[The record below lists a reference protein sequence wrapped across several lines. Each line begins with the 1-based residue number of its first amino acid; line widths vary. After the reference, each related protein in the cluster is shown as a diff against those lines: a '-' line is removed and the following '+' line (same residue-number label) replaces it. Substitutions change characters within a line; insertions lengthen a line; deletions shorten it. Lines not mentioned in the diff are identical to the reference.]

1 MKNKI
6 IILSISLFSIF
17 FLLFMYITV
26 KETWI
31 KYNLSAFLIPLMILN
46 IPVISFSVIKNCI
59 QLKKDNNKKIS

>member
-17 FLLFMYITV
+17 FLLFMSLTV

-46 IPVISFSVIKNCI
+46 IPVIIFSVIKNCI
-59 QLKKDNNKKIS
+59 Q

>member
-17 FLLFMYITV
+17 FLLFMCITV

-46 IPVISFSVIKNCI
+46 IPAISFSVIKNCI
-59 QLKKDNNKKIS
+59 QLKKDNKIS

>member
-1 MKNKI
+1 MC
-6 IILSISLFSIF
+6 L
-17 FLLFMYITV
+17 TV

-59 QLKKDNNKKIS
+59 QLKKDNKIS